1 MNTDYISSDVARA
14 LGSRVLQRFFRV
26 SVGEASQI
34 LDLGRRKI
42 HLFIEQGVVVPSASA
57 AEKDVKRN
65 EAVAPCQDRGMG
77 TAVPIAKY
85 VLLHYCPVISRIKT
99 TGYKVGLIRFGG
111 RTS

>member
-14 LGSRVLQRFFRV
+14 LGSRVLPRFFRV

-57 AEKDVKRN
+57 PGTGTRRQLDFRDLVLLK
-65 EAVAPCQDRGMG
+65 VAPPPVANR
-77 TAVPIAKY
+77 I
-85 VLLHYCPVISRIKT
+85 LHQVRKHNGRRVA
-99 TGYKVGLIRFGG
+99 TGGG
-111 RTS
+111 VFLFEVDTSPA